1 MTTPSTAYEEDHKV
15 EAKVDIQDVDDS
27 AEGDLAHTPRT
38 KRPLGVRL
46 KEFGASL
53 KSKEAWFADYDYG
66 ALFIPNIPGLFK
78 KRELPFYGPNDK
90 LPYLLVIILGLQHA
104 LAMVGGLVVP
114 PLLLGGVT
122 GANLPT
128 EVQQYLISA
137 SLIWC
142 SVGTVI
148 QIQRTRLFGTRYYI
162 GTGIVSVTGTSFA
175 FANVALKYLQQSY
188 QNGTCQ
194 TLPDGTKLPCE
205 AEFGAILGT
214 TIATGAFA
222 IALAFVPPRII
233 RKLFPPLICG
243 LMLTLIGGVL
253 ITSGVTNWAG
263 GAGPCRNNHD
273 INCVAGDR
281 AHKWGSAQFLG
292 LGLSC
297 FVVIIICEVFGS
309 AFMKSAAVFLGLI
322 AGLAIAAG
330 TGYFN
335 RKVIKDAPGGT
346 FLFVHRFPL
355 AVRGQLVL
363 PMIAAWCIII
373 VECIGNI
380 TASCDVSGL
389 EIEGERFMSRI
400 QGGILSDSI
409 TATIAGLMTVP
420 ALTTFAQNAGVI
432 ALTRNASRSSGYA
445 CAFFLLL
452 MGIIGKFGAI
462 FVAAPPAVIGGFTT
476 FLFGAVTTS
485 GLRVMAYAKW
495 TRRDRFVVS
504 VSAALGFSSLCVP
517 DWFGYI
523 FTYKGDNTGL
533 KGFIQAITLIVQEP
547 YLIAAVLG
555 VFLNLVLPEEG
566 EDEEVDNTH

>member
-1 MTTPSTAYEEDHKV
+1 
-15 EAKVDIQDVDDS
+15 
-27 AEGDLAHTPRT
+27 
-38 KRPLGVRL
+38 
-46 KEFGASL
+46 
-53 KSKEAWFADYDYG
+53 
-66 ALFIPNIPGLFK
+66 
-78 KRELPFYGPNDK
+78 
-90 LPYLLVIILGLQHA
+90 
-104 LAMVGGLVVP
+104 MVGGLVVP

-122 GANLPT
+122 GANLPPET
-128 EVQQYLISA
+128 QQYLISA

-188 QNGTCQ
+188 ENGACQ

-205 AEFGAILGT
+205 TEFGAILGT
-214 TIATGAFA
+214 SIATGAFA
-222 IALAFVPPRII
+222 IALAFVPPKII

-253 ITSGVTNWAG
+253 ITSGVQNWAG
-263 GAGPCRNNHD
+263 GAGPCRNNHE

-309 AFMKSAAVFLGLI
+309 AFMKSAAVFLGLLV
-322 AGLAIAAG
+322 GLAIAAG

-335 RKVIKDAPGGT
+335 KKAMTDAPGAT
-346 FLFVHRFPL
+346 FIFVHRFPL
-355 AVRGQLVL
+355 SVRGQLVL
-363 PMIAAWCIII
+363 PMLAAWCIII

-409 TATIAGLMTVP
+409 TATLAGLMTVP

-432 ALTRNASRSSGYA
+432 ALTRNASRSSGYC

-462 FVAAPPAVIGGFTT
+462 FVAAPPSVIGGFTT

-504 VSAALGFSSLCVP
+504 VAAAMGFSSLCVH
-517 DWFGYI
+517 DWFAYI
-523 FTYKGDNTGL
+523 FTYEGDNTGL
-533 KGFIQAITLIVQEP
+533 KGLIQATTLIVQEP

-555 VFLNLVLPEEG
+555 VFLNVVLPSDESEE
-566 EDEEVDNTH
+566 EDNTH